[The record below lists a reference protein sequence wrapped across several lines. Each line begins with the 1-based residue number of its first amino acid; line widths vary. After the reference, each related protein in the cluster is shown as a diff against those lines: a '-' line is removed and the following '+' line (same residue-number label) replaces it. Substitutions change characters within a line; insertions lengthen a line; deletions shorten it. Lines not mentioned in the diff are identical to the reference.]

1 MKLGKLA
8 CALALMAILGT
19 FGPLPATMAQTDQVV
34 VLVPA
39 YFYPS
44 YLGSPWD
51 DLNTAAAC
59 VPVEAIMNPDSG
71 PGTGPN
77 SDYTTA
83 VQNLQAAGGT
93 VIGYVATSYGA
104 RDSADILTDVS
115 NYVTWYGVNGIFL
128 DEMGNEDGTLDYV
141 ALYQSIKQLASEMN
155 IELHVV
161 GNPGQPFSEAY
172 ITAAD
177 TLVIF
182 EGPYSNSDPTGP
194 SYVDFPKKG
203 PYTGLTPWW
212 QSYSPSQI
220 ANIVYSDPNDF
231 DLLKSVV
238 KAVSQNA
245 GYIYIT
251 DGACPIRMALCR
263 ATGTWRSL

>member
-1 MKLGKLA
+1 
-8 CALALMAILGT
+8 
-19 FGPLPATMAQTDQVV
+19 
-34 VLVPA
+34 
-39 YFYPS
+39 
-44 YLGSPWD
+44 LGSPWD
-51 DLNTAAAC
+51 DLNTAAAS
-59 VPVEAIMNPDSG
+59 VPIEAIMNPDSG
-71 PGTGPN
+71 PGTEPN

-104 RDSADILTDVS
+104 ADSADILEQVS
-115 NYVTWYGVNGIFL
+115 DYVTWYGVNGIFL

-141 ALYQSIKQLASEMN
+141 ALYQSIKQFASEMN
-155 IELHVV
+155 IDLHVV
-161 GNPGQPFSEAY
+161 GNPGEPFSEAY

-177 TLVIF
+177 TLVIY
-182 EGPYSNSDPTGP
+182 EGPYSNSDPTGA
-194 SYVDFPKKG
+194 SYVEFPNNG

-220 ANIVYSDPNDF
+220 ANIVYSDPNDL
-231 DLLKSVV
+231 DLLKTLA

-251 DGACPIRMALCR
+251 DGA
-263 ATGTWRSL
+263 ATNPYGELPSYWDLELILIEIINDLL